1 MILAMKDVLRVTD
14 LRKSDVT
21 GPRFR
26 QEQEGLLHPSIV
38 SAEIPRRI
46 DRLKIIPSSVTGRSD
61 PKLHP
66 GPT

>member
-1 MILAMKDVLRVTD
+1 MLRDPGFVRN
-14 LRKSDVT
+14 RKAS
-21 GPRFR
+21 R
-26 QEQEGLLHPSIV
+26 EGILLHPSIV